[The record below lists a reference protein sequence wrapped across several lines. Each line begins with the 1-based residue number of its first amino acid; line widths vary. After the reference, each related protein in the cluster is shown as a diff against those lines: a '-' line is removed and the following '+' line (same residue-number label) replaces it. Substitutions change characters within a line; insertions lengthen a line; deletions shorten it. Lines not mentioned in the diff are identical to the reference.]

1 MRSIRSRGWEIDRQQ
16 ERKKEANPQ
25 GYTRGEYVTGQ
36 FEPYITRTFSTA
48 MFLRPYLCR
57 FKKVIMNLVVITVV
71 S

>member
-1 MRSIRSRGWEIDRQQ
+1 MGNRQAAGEKKRG
-16 ERKKEANPQ
+16 KSP
-25 GYTRGEYVTGQ
+25 GVYPGEYVTGQ